1 MLHRRARVWRA
12 MYASRQAKSAAAAGN
27 RGRFGG
33 GCILFWGRRG
43 WGRAQE
49 VAAERK
55 HDRSHGD
62 IAVGRASSMAD
73 LIVRHFRQIV
83 MWPLQLMAL
92 SPKSQVQHH
101 WEAFTGCDARQ
112 AWHEVED
119 EFTGDSSQFHE
130 RHYREFVT
138 FLPHAQRFL
147 YGQGRSSKSGRGY
160 GESPMRV
167 FRRCDISHVRL
178 TFDDG
183 YQLTCRVQ
191 HVDLYFYY
199 DVDVVMLAFEFYA
212 DDVPLRRVED
222 LLFRFGRSYPAQWDE
237 AGIADQC
244 MRDVEWLNAAG
255 ETLMSSDFLARD
267 RFLTHACEHREA
279 RIGQQWEFLLR
290 PMVQHHTEDKG
301 DVRFRQLE
309 YHRLPKMTYLSFDDP
324 FELTRED
331 FFRLG
336 MATAPDDGDGLL
348 HSEEAVAAFERE
360 HCYDYFWVPE
370 RRNMRASTR
379 ISCTARSMVMIGCAG
394 NQSYSDCD
402 IGMLGQFRHQY
413 FLLAM
418 IAHFHHAALLMLS
431 DRLMLAVSRLDVDDP
446 ESLEKFRMHMRQ
458 TTEIFLR
465 FNHRYWFH
473 EVSKQSLAKHLFSRW
488 SAQLANDA
496 LFQEVREEV
505 LDMGQ
510 YLDSDAAR
518 RQNDVVLQLT
528 VVTIL
533 GLIGTIATGF
543 LGMNLIDEASEP
555 IWVKIGIF
563 VAVMVPSV
571 FLTLYTVLKSGPL
584 SEIIDMMASE
594 RLSTKAK
601 LQRLVRRFSASTR
614 VDSARPVPPTSYR
627 EDDASLRSETPAE
640 L

>member
-1 MLHRRARVWRA
+1 M
-12 MYASRQAKSAAAAGN
+12 
-27 RGRFGG
+27 
-33 GCILFWGRRG
+33 
-43 WGRAQE
+43 
-49 VAAERK
+49 AEL
-55 HDRSHGD
+55 
-62 IAVGRASSMAD
+62 AD
-73 LIVRHFRQIV
+73 PLKPDPIVRHFRQIV

-101 WEAFTGCDARQ
+101 WEAFVNCDKSN
-112 AWHEVED
+112 AWHEVVD
-119 EFTGDSSQFHE
+119 EFTGDSTQFHE

-147 YGQGRSSKSGRGY
+147 YGQGRSSRSGHGY

-167 FRRCDISHVRL
+167 FRRCDITHVRL

-183 YQLTCRVQ
+183 AQLICRVQ

-212 DDVPLRRVED
+212 DDVPLQRVED
-222 LLFRFGRSYPAQWDE
+222 ILFRFGRSYPAQWDDD
-237 AGIADQC
+237 GVPDQC

-255 ETLMSSDFLARD
+255 ETLVSSDFLDRS

-279 RIGQQWEFLLR
+279 RIGQHWEFLLR
-290 PMVQHHTEDKG
+290 PMVQHHSELKG
-301 DVRFRQLE
+301 DVRYRQLE
-309 YHRLPKMTYLSFDDP
+309 YHRLPKMTYLSLDDP

-336 MATAPDDGDGLL
+336 MATAPDDGRGFPYPD
-348 HSEEAVAAFERE
+348 HAVEAFERE
-360 HCYDYFWVPE
+360 HCYDHFWVPE
-370 RRNMRASTR
+370 RRHMKASTR
-379 ISCTARSMVMIGCAG
+379 ISCTARSMVMVGCARERF
-394 NQSYSDCD
+394 YSDCD
-402 IGMLGQFRHQY
+402 TGMLGQFRHQY

-446 ESLEKFRMHMRQ
+446 ESLEKFRHHMRQ

-473 EVSKQSLAKHLFSRW
+473 EVSKQSLAKHLFEMW
-488 SAQLANDA
+488 SSQLANDA

-510 YLDSDAAR
+510 YLDSDSAR
-518 RQNDVVLQLT
+518 RQNDVVLRLT

-543 LGMNLIDEASEP
+543 LGMNLIDETSEP

-563 VAVMVPSV
+563 IAVMVPSV
-571 FLTLYTVLKSGPL
+571 GLTLYTVLKSGPL
-584 SEIIDMMASE
+584 SEFIDAMANE
-594 RLSTKAK
+594 RLTAKAK
-601 LQRLVRRFSASTR
+601 LERLLRVFRRSQDHAPAPR
-614 VDSARPVPPTSYR
+614 
-627 EDDASLRSETPAE
+627 LRKSRLSPPAE
-640 L
+640 LTPHEN

>member
-1 MLHRRARVWRA
+1 MTDHADPP
-12 MYASRQAKSAAAAGN
+12 KP
-27 RGRFGG
+27 
-33 GCILFWGRRG
+33 
-43 WGRAQE
+43 
-49 VAAERK
+49 
-55 HDRSHGD
+55 
-62 IAVGRASSMAD
+62 D

-92 SPKSQVQHH
+92 SPKSQLQHH
-101 WEAFTGCDARQ
+101 WQAFMNCDSSH
-112 AWHEVED
+112 AWHEIED
-119 EFTGDSSQFHE
+119 EFTGDPHQFHE

-147 YGQGRSSKSGRGY
+147 YGQGRSSRSGNGY

-167 FRRCDISHVRL
+167 FRRSDITHVRL

-183 YQLTCRVQ
+183 GQVTCRVQ

-212 DDVPLRRVED
+212 DDVPLHRVED
-222 LLFRFGRSYPAQWDE
+222 ILFRFGRSYPAQWDDD
-237 AGIADQC
+237 GVPDQC

-255 ETLMSSDFLARD
+255 ETLVSSDFLD
-267 RFLTHACEHREA
+267 QQRFLAHACEHREA
-279 RIGQQWEFLLR
+279 RIGQHWEFLLR
-290 PMVQHHTEDKG
+290 PMVQHHSEFKG
-301 DVRFRQLE
+301 EVRYRQLE

-336 MATAPDDGDGLL
+336 MATAPDDGYGFHYPD
-348 HSEEAVAAFERE
+348 HSLDSFERE
-360 HCYDYFWVPE
+360 HCYDHFWVPD
-370 RRNMRASTR
+370 RRDMRASTR
-379 ISCTARSMVMIGCAG
+379 ISCTARSMVMVGCAREKF
-394 NQSYSDCD
+394 YSDCD
-402 IGMLGQFRHQY
+402 TGMLGQFRHQY

-431 DRLMLAVSRLDVDDP
+431 DRLMLAVSRLEVDDP
-446 ESLEKFRMHMRQ
+446 DSLEKFRHRMRQ

-473 EVSKQSLAKHLFSRW
+473 EVSKQSLAKHLFSMW
-488 SAQLANDA
+488 STQLANDS

-518 RQNDVVLQLT
+518 RQNDVVLRLT

-543 LGMNLIDEASEP
+543 LGMNLIDETSEP
-555 IWVKIGIF
+555 IWVKVGIF
-563 VAVMVPSV
+563 LAVMVPSV
-571 FLTLYTVLKSGPL
+571 ALTLYTVLKSGPL
-584 SEIIDMMASE
+584 SEFIDAMANE
-594 RLSTKAK
+594 RMTSKAK
-601 LQRLVRRFSASTR
+601 LERLARVFRRSKDPKSAPKVRE
-614 VDSARPVPPTSYR
+614 PKLP
-627 EDDASLRSETPAE
+627 TPAPSPARKLAPQE
-640 L
+640 RG